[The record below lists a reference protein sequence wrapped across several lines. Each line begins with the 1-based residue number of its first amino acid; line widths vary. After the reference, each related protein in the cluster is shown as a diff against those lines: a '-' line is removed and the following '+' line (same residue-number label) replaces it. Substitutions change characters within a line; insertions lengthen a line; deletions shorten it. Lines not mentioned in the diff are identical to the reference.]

1 MEKLGNRNLID
12 RRRQPTPP
20 FSRYTLFGRR
30 MGIRR
35 REDQR
40 KGGYVDRYDSGLFF
54 LLILI
59 MTFNI
64 LDSLF
69 TMKILDM
76 GGWEANPIVRVLMDL
91 HGGKFW
97 VWKFAI
103 VSLSLIFFCLHSQFR
118 RAKAFIISISL
129 IYITVVLYQIFLIT
143 SQ

>member
-1 MEKLGNRNLID
+1 
-12 RRRQPTPP
+12 
-20 FSRYTLFGRR
+20 
-30 MGIRR
+30 
-35 REDQR
+35 
-40 KGGYVDRYDSGLFF
+40 
-54 LLILI
+54 

-64 LDSLF
+64 LDVLY

-76 GGWEANPIVRVLMDL
+76 GGWEANPIVRFLMYRY
-91 HGGKFW
+91 GGRFW

-129 IYITVVLYQIFLIT
+129 IYLALVLYQIFLVT